1 VNPIPG
7 KTYYILTV
15 KNQFSEIKH
24 EDINIE
30 TLLGE
35 LYYYPIAKDYEEA
48 TQEDLDIYWNFTAYP
63 YTCPIELYYIKKTE
77 THIEATE
84 E

>member
-7 KTYYILTV
+7 KTYYVLTV

-48 TQEDLDIYWNFTAYP
+48 T
-63 YTCPIELYYIKKTE
+63 
-77 THIEATE
+77 
-84 E
+84 